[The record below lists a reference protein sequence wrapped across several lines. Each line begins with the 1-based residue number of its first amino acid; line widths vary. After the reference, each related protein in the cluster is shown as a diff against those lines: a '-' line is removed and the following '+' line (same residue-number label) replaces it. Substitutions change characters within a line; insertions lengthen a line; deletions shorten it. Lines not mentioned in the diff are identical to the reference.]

1 MLLFLN
7 PYFYFYSVI
16 SKLFAQKMQ
25 EKEDN
30 WMPLES
36 NPEVINS
43 YVRDLGFDIQKY
55 ALDDVLSIE
64 EWAQETVP
72 QPVLAVIFLYP
83 ISDKQEEFRQSENE
97 KIKTDG
103 QIVDEKVYCLT

>member
-1 MLLFLN
+1 
-7 PYFYFYSVI
+7 
-16 SKLFAQKMQ
+16 MQ

-36 NPEVINS
+36 NPEVING
-43 YVRDLGFDIQKY
+43 YINDLGFDVKKF
-55 ALDDVLSIE
+55 ALADVLSTE

-83 ISDKQEEFRQSENE
+83 ISDKQEEYRQAENE
-97 KIKTDG
+97 KIKADG
-103 QIVDEKVYCLT
+103 QTVADKVNKLAKVNN